1 LQIEKRWKGSV
12 NMIKSLMMD
21 DSLMISG
28 ILRHAE
34 SVYPG
39 QEIVTRT
46 VAGEIHRYTYQQLA
60 GRARQLANALLAAGI
75 NTGDTVTTIA
85 WNTHRHL
92 EAYYAVSGI
101 GAVLHTLNPRLHPD
115 QVAFILGEV
124 KPKIVL
130 IDTTFLLL
138 IAANPE
144 TFKSVEKIIVLEAQQ
159 DLPELPAPPF
169 LEFLAYEEWI
179 ADCSNQYE
187 WPVFDELTAAAMCY
201 TSGTTGNPK
210 GVVYSHRST
219 VLHAMALGSANG
231 PGVRENSCVLP
242 IVPMFHVCAWGV
254 PYGALMAGSKL
265 VLPGAGMDGKSLAEL
280 LVSEEVTLTLGV
292 PTVLQGVID
301 YCRNESIKLPKLKTL
316 VNGGSAASS
325 KLIHDTD
332 EVLGAFL
339 MHAWGMTET
348 SPLGLAN
355 SLTNAELK
363 LAKEDQYSVQLKQ
376 GLPPFGI
383 ELQIWDENGNV
394 LIGNPVERGRL
405 MVRGPWVAGSYFGI
419 SDSPSWVD
427 GWFDTG
433 DIAIRD
439 ENGRYH
445 LVDRA
450 KDIIKS
456 GGEWISSIDIE
467 NIASSSPLIATC
479 AVIGVA
485 HPKWVERPLMV
496 VVPAD
501 EHCTESKIKEYLQD
515 KIAKWWMP
523 DKIVFVESLP
533 LTATAKV
540 SKLTLRNQYS
550 DAYQS

>member
-1 LQIEKRWKGSV
+1 
-12 NMIKSLMMD
+12 MIKSLMMD

-34 SVYPG
+34 SIYPG
-39 QEIVTRT
+39 QEIVTRL
-46 VAGEIHRYTYQQLA
+46 VAGEIHRYTYQQL
-60 GRARQLANALLAAGI
+60 GERTRKLANALLEAGI
-75 NTGDTVTTIA
+75 NVGDAVTTIA

-115 QVAFILGEV
+115 QVSFILGEV

-130 IDTTFLLL
+130 VDTTFIPL
-138 IAANPE
+138 IEANLE
-144 TFKSVEKIIVLEAQQ
+144 VFKSVEKVVVLAAQQ
-159 DLPELPAPPF
+159 ELPDLPAPPE
-169 LEFLAYEEWI
+169 LDLLVYEEWI
-179 ADCSNQYE
+179 ASYSVEYE
-187 WPVFDELTAAAMCY
+187 WPIFDELAAAAMCY
-201 TSGTTGNPK
+201 TSGTTGDPK
-210 GVVYSHRST
+210 GVVFNHRST
-219 VLHAMALGSANG
+219 VLHAMTLGSANG
-231 PGVRENSCVLP
+231 PGVSENSCILP

-254 PYGALMAGSKL
+254 PYAALMAGSKL
-265 VLPGAGMDGKSLAEL
+265 VLPGAGMDGKSLTEL
-280 LVSEEVTLTLGV
+280 LVAEDVTLTLGV

-301 YCRNESIKLPKLKTL
+301 YCRQKNINTPRLETA
-316 VNGGSAASS
+316 VNGGSAASI
-325 KLIHDTD
+325 KLIKDTD

-339 MHAWGMTET
+339 LHAWGMTEL
-348 SPLGLAN
+348 SPIGLAN
-355 SLTNAELK
+355 CLTNPELE
-363 LAKEDQYSVQLKQ
+363 LSKEAQILIQLKQ

-383 ELQIWDENGNV
+383 ELQIWDESGKV

-405 MVRGPWVAGSYFGI
+405 MVRGPWVASSYFGN
-419 SDSPSWVD
+419 SDSPSWED
-427 GWFDTG
+427 GWFNTG

-439 ENGRYH
+439 EDGRYQ

-467 NIASSSPLIATC
+467 NTASSSPLIVAC
-479 AVIGVA
+479 AVVGVA
-485 HPKWVERPLMV
+485 HPKWGERPLMV
-496 VVPAD
+496 VVPTD
-501 EHCTESKIKEYLQD
+501 EQCSESKIKDYLED

-550 DAYQS
+550 DVYQS